1 MFSFRSKPKPKPMP
15 KFQDMSTPPSNATGV
30 TNSSPITSQEDY
42 VDTQYAGNNWYCS
55 LCTFENESGSV
66 ACMICHTEQPQ
77 TVLPYANGNNPKTLT
92 GTVEYEIGS
101 RHKGLNFEQ
110 VPQQIALLPE
120 KCRLELTKHLSEDI
134 TMQTV
139 VVFADGTSVENTSSM
154 KSEDLLRLL
163 STGSKTSNELISSP
177 NSSITDSKYDS
188 HLGLSGVPNVYK
200 ESTANA
206 GLAGGERVRPP
217 NIDGKAIDNSK
228 KQEPTPDRSTLKNSK
243 SRKVGAPQ
251 FPQREEI
258 TLQER
263 NAQLVDGGLSLHDL

>member
-1 MFSFRSKPKPKPMP
+1 
-15 KFQDMSTPPSNATGV
+15 
-30 TNSSPITSQEDY
+30 
-42 VDTQYAGNNWYCS
+42 
-55 LCTFENESGSV
+55 
-66 ACMICHTEQPQ
+66 MICHTEQPQ

-188 HLGLSGVPNVYK
+188 HLGLAGVPNVYK